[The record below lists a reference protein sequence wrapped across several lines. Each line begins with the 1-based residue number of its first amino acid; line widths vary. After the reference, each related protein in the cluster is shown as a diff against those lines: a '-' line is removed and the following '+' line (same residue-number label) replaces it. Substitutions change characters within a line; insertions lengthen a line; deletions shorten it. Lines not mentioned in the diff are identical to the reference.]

1 MIKQIGT
8 LNIEIERR
16 KIKNI
21 NIYVKPPNGDVLVT
35 VPMRVSDEEVFRFLK
50 KKEEWILKNHEKVK
64 NRQNSSQQEITHPFL
79 KEKMAWGLAPY
90 VQALLLAR
98 YLRGDMDEY
107 PPFLWK

>member
-1 MIKQIGT
+1 MAK
-8 LNIEIERR
+8 
-16 KIKNI
+16 
-21 NIYVKPPNGDVLVT
+21 
-35 VPMRVSDEEVFRFLK
+35 S
-50 KKEEWILKNHEKVK
+50 KKE
-64 NRQNSSQQEITHPFL
+64 EITHPFL